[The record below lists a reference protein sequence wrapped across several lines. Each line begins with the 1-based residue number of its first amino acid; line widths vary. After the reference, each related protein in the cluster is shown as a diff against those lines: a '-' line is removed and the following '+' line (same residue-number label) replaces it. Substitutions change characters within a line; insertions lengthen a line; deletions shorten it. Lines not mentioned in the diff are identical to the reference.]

1 MDALYHNSILE
12 RWQGEIG
19 YNFISGIHWLIEQGT
34 AAFYLFTG
42 QRTSFKEEWLHT
54 EEKKK
59 DNYYGYTRNHKLIN
73 FTGDNIKAGDI
84 VNVEVTDAK
93 TWSLDG
99 KLSK

>member
-1 MDALYHNSILE
+1 MVASYK
-12 RWQGEIG
+12 EIVTKTVIG
-19 YNFISGIHWLIEQGT
+19 KGKKTFTDTRRKKIENNKKMIGKIEEVLVEGIS
-34 AAFYLFTG
+34 
-42 QRTSFKEEWLHT
+42 
-54 EEKKK
+54 EKKK

>member
-1 MDALYHNSILE
+1 MKRETGASPVRTRHC
-12 RWQGEIG
+12 
-19 YNFISGIHWLIEQGT
+19 EQGI
-34 AAFYLFTG
+34 
-42 QRTSFKEEWLHT
+42 S
-54 EEKKK
+54 EKKK

>member
-1 MDALYHNSILE
+1 MDFIISKEDKLCLKKIIM
-12 RWQGEIG
+12 EISSQSNINPNKITKIFNK
-19 YNFISGIHWLIEQGT
+19 YKIKSGIKLNK
-34 AAFYLFTG
+34 AFILRYFNYLT
-42 QRTSFKEEWLHT
+42 
-54 EEKKK
+54 
-59 DNYYGYTRNHKLIN
+59 DHKLIN

>member
-1 MDALYHNSILE
+1 MDILKNFSSI
-12 RWQGEIG
+12 QGIEYKRKNLRNNLKKYDLKKIEEVLVEG
-19 YNFISGIHWLIEQGT
+19 IS
-34 AAFYLFTG
+34 
-42 QRTSFKEEWLHT
+42 
-54 EEKKK
+54 EKKK

-99 KLSK
+99 KLSKQ